1 MLRYTS
7 FGNIDTIYF
16 TKEYAATNS
25 HTMKNGYATINTKIA
40 SERVVNWP

>member
-7 FGNIDTIYF
+7 LGNNETTYF

-25 HTMKNGYATINTKIA
+25 HTMKNGYATMKTNVA
-40 SERVVNWP
+40 RERVLNWR